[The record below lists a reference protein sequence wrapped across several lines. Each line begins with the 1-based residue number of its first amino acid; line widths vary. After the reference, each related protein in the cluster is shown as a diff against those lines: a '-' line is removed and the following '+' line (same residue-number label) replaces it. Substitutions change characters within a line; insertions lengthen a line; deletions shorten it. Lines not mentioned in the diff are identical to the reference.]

1 MAEVLTTKLKSDTLR
16 LVQDDFLNNEFYFAV
31 SSISLDTL
39 TTIKAVNSAY
49 SKNNFKENL
58 VFGKRILMRG
68 QRQDVVILGNVF
80 EEEVKSVYKYY
91 KS

>member
-49 SKNNFKENL
+49 SKNNFK
-58 VFGKRILMRG
+58 
-68 QRQDVVILGNVF
+68 
-80 EEEVKSVYKYY
+80 
-91 KS
+91 